1 MMEGNS
7 EYSIPWDDGPEA
19 EMTDDEGLEIE
30 VKVKVKDGKKDKVQT
45 LSVDFDALLPH
56 IGKVCLLF
64 LFILY
69 NSPCVNYFINYCSF
83 KTP

>member
-19 EMTDDEGLEIE
+19 MTDDEGLEIE

-56 IGKVCLLF
+56 IGKLCLLF
-64 LFILY
+64 LFISLQFFM
-69 NSPCVNYFINYCSF
+69 C
-83 KTP
+83 